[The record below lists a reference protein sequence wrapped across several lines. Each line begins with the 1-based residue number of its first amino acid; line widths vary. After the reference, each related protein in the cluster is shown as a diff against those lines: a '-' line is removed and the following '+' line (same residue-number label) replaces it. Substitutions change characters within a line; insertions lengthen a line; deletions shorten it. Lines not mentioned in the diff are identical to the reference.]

1 MKKILFVYCILLFW
15 ACSATV
21 LRPTQSDAD
30 RAASAFPGLTLAQ
43 LQEGRTLYE
52 GQCGKCHALKPLT
65 SKDEAGWRKIVP
77 IMAGKA
83 EIDSIAEKLIL
94 QYVVTMSGAKR

>member
-15 ACSATV
+15 ACSASV

-30 RAASAFPGLTLAQ
+30 RAASAFPGVTLAA
-43 LQEGRTLYE
+43 LQQGRTLYE
-52 GQCGKCHALKPLT
+52 GQCGKCHELKPLS

-77 IMAGKA
+77 IMAEKA
-83 EIDSIAEKLIL
+83 RMDSESEQLVL